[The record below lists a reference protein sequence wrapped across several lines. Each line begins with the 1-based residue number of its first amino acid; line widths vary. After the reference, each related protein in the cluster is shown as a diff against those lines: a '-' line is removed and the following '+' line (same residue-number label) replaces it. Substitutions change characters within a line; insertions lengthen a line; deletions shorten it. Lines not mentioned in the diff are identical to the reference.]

1 MSEETSVKTP
11 GFFIP
16 IAIALVGVV
25 LGAIAI
31 YVAVS
36 GNGQRDDLTK
46 KLTEATDKVSLYD
59 QRIATLEEQVRI
71 ASESVNTLSMKAQK
85 TDEGIASLVQQTQA
99 IVNKLGEEI
108 ASLKSGR
115 PAAKAAKADKADK
128 ADAAAEPA
136 ADAAAEPGVYVVKAG
151 DSFSKIARALN
162 VSVEDIEKANPN
174 VNSARLRIG
183 QKLNVPTKQ

>member
-1 MSEETSVKTP
+1 MSEESSVKTP

-31 YVAVS
+31 FLAVS
-36 GNGQRDDLTK
+36 GNGARDDLTK
-46 KLTEATDKVSLYD
+46 KLTDATDKVSQYD

-85 TDEGIASLVQQTQA
+85 TDEGIANLVQQTQT
-99 IVNKLGEEI
+99 ILNKLGEEI
-108 ASLKSGR
+108 TALKGGR
-115 PAAKAAKADKADK
+115 PAKAEKADKADK
-128 ADAAAEPA
+128 AAAEPA
-136 ADAAAEPGVYVVKAG
+136 ATAAEPGIYVVKAG
-151 DSFSKIARALN
+151 DSFSKIARSLN